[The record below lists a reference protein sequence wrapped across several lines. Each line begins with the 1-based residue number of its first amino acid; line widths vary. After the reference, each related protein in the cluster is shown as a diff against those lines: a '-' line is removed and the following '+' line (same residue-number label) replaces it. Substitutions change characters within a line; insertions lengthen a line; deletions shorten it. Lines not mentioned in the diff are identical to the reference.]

1 MTVNIALPKG
11 RLAEKTLALMKRAG
25 ILQDVGDPGRKL
37 VFEDEGGMVRYFLV
51 KPWDV
56 PVYVE
61 RGVADIG
68 VAGKDIVTENC
79 PDVYELLD
87 LKMGK
92 CSMCV

>member
-11 RLAEKTLALMKRAG
+11 RLADKTLALMKKAG
-25 ILQDVGDPGRKL
+25 ILKEVTDAGRKL
-37 VFEDEGGMVRYFLV
+37 VFEDEGGAVRYFLV

-68 VAGKDIVTENC
+68 VAGKDIITENT
-79 PDVYELLD
+79 PDVYELLETD
-87 LKMGK
+87 RDR
-92 CSMCV
+92 S